1 MILKFG
7 LYIANLVHVRE
18 DSREVGGKSTYLV
31 FKKDVL
37 ITGIIF
43 FFMLF
48 FFYHKFCG
56 VFSSH
61 FTYFPPLIDV
71 LFDSRGKL
79 KMSTD

>member
-1 MILKFG
+1 VILKFG
-7 LYIANLVHVRE
+7 LYIANLVHVRG

-48 FFYHKFCG
+48 FFLEGC
-56 VFSSH
+56 
-61 FTYFPPLIDV
+61 L
-71 LFDSRGKL
+71 L
-79 KMSTD
+79 KCSWFINVTMSC